1 MIKLEDLKKGDHVL
15 VVASDWVNSR
25 ESENCTEAVVTS
37 LGKKY
42 IGVQTVRAD
51 GTLNEYRTEKYYN
64 DEHCG
69 RVDWGQW
76 RLFLGTKEEW
86 LFAKEQAKL
95 TREIYREVHSKL
107 CEGLG
112 YEKLKAIKDIINS

>member
-1 MIKLEDLKKGDHVL
+1 MIKLEELKKGDHVL
-15 VVASDWVNSR
+15 VVASDWFNSR
-25 ESENCTEAVVTS
+25 DSEYYNEVVVTS

-42 IGVQTVRAD
+42 IGVQSIQLD
-51 GTLNEYRTEKYYN
+51 GTLSGRTEKYYN
-64 DEHCG
+64 DERCG
-69 RVDWGQW
+69 RVDWGQF

-95 TREIYREVHSKL
+95 ARELYREVHSKL